1 MTDLAVQERWDFIT
15 VQSDYRAVW
24 PLSALAVAS
33 MSAVV
38 GATWALPA
46 YVYLAIIGVM
56 LALIDARTKRLPN
69 AIVLPAYPAMAGLL
83 LLPAVF
89 DGAWGAYVGALLG
102 GVAGFGF
109 YLLLA
114 LANPRGMGMGDVK
127 LAGVLGMA
135 LGWFGLHSW
144 VVGILLGFFLFAA
157 VGVVQLA
164 LGRATRNAT
173 APFGPAMLIGAWVG
187 IIIGAL

>member
-1 MTDLAVQERWDFIT
+1 MSESAVQERWDFIT
-15 VQSDYRAVW
+15 VQEEYRAVW

-46 YVYLAIIGVM
+46 YVYLAVTGAM

-69 AIVLPAYPAMAGLL
+69 AIVLPAYPIFAGLL
-83 LLPAVF
+83 LLPALI
-89 DGAWGAYVGALLG
+89 DGAWGAYLGALLG
-102 GVAGFGF
+102 GVAGFGI
-109 YLLLA
+109 YLILA
-114 LANPRGMGMGDVK
+114 LVNPRGIGMGDVK

-135 LGWFGLHSW
+135 LGWFGMHPWL
-144 VVGILLGFFLFAA
+144 VGITLGFILFAVA
-157 VGVVQLA
+157 GVVLMMM
-164 LGRATRNAT
+164 GRASRNT
-173 APFGPAMLIGAWVG
+173 ALPFGPAMLIGAWVG